1 MPAGTGTSGRTP
13 PQFLKLNFEQDDL
26 LSEKKAFDDSK
37 AGVKGLVDAG
47 IVDIPRIFIRPPD
60 ELAQELSRCRLQVT
74 NKLFFCR
81 HLNCDSLSVGVLVR
95 AVVLFLLL
103 QKNVNVQEKVID
115 YTNHVKKLGD
125 TLLDLLSEA
134 LGLNTDCLKSME
146 CAKGKTLVC
155 HYYSACPQPEL
166 TLGTDKHTEPDFL
179 TILLQD
185 QSGGAL

>member
-1 MPAGTGTSGRTP
+1 M
-13 PQFLKLNFEQDDL
+13 NDDL

-37 AGVKGLVDAG
+37 AGLKGLVDAG

-60 ELAQELSRCRLQVT
+60 ELAQDLSRCRLQEASE
-74 NKLFFCR
+74 KWGFFQLIN
-81 HLNCDSLSVGVLVR
+81 HEVPSSVMEGM
-95 AVVLFLLL
+95 
-103 QKNVNVQEKVID
+103 ID
-115 YTNHVKKLGD
+115 GIRRFHEQDVELKKEYYSRD
-125 TLLDLLSEA
+125 REA

-166 TLGTDKHTEPDFL
+166 TLGTDKHTDPDFL